1 MKERI
6 IKLIGNSLDEL
17 NLTIDDVVLE
27 KEGNVNYLRIVLDS
41 NEIIDM
47 DKVTE
52 ATRIINPLLDK
63 DDIIND
69 VDYLDIYGKSKGSEE

>member
-27 KEGNVNYLRIVLDS
+27 KEGNVTYLRIVLDS

>member
-47 DKVTE
+47 DKVTK
-52 ATRIINPLLDK
+52 ATGIINPLLDK